1 MPETYTGA
9 SVVAEALTLKGP
21 RGLVYQDVSFRAEP
35 GQLVALAGETGSGR
49 TSLLLTLAGRM
60 HPSSGSAAVD
70 GEALPRRAGAVRKIV
85 ALGPVP
91 GVTDLD
97 GGLSVEEHLTERLL
111 LRRHGRR
118 AQRRLAA
125 ALDGSGLGNTE
136 LPLRA
141 DTLTALQGFRVGL
154 ATALLGAPRV
164 LVVDD
169 LGDRLST
176 ADTAAAW
183 QTLRALTDAGLTVLA
198 ATREAPPQADLVVAT
213 RPQSQ
218 PQPQA
223 EPELEPEQTHA

>member
-9 SVVAEALTLKGP
+9 SVVAEALTLDGP
-21 RGLVYQDVSFRAEP
+21 RGPVYQDVSFRAAP
-35 GQLVALAGETGSGR
+35 GQLVAFAGETGSGR

-70 GEALPRRAGAVRKIV
+70 GEALPRRAGGVRKVV

-97 GGLSVEEHLTERLL
+97 GGLTVEEHLTERLL

-125 ALDGSGLGNTE
+125 ALDGAGLGEAE

-141 DTLTALQGFRVGL
+141 DALTALQGFRVGI
-154 ATALLGAPRV
+154 AAALLGAPRV

-183 QTLRALTDAGLTVLA
+183 QTLRTLADAGLTVLA
-198 ATREAPPQADLVVAT
+198 ATREAPPEADLTVAT
-213 RPQSQ
+213 RPSNNAETAQ
-218 PQPQA
+218 P
-223 EPELEPEQTHA
+223 EPEQTHA